1 MTCHLA
7 ALESIQAVKD
17 PDQVRKNS
25 KFQGKVT
32 QFPDIRNDY
41 CIAGQMGNL
50 RQFQCGEGRRFRC
63 PDGILAHC

>member
-1 MTCHLA
+1 
-7 ALESIQAVKD
+7 VKD
-17 PDQVRKNS
+17 PDRKNS

-41 CIAGQMGNL
+41 CVAGQMGNL